1 MTLTILTRPRAKKL
15 AVLYDLS
22 LILIGSWLIALAA
35 QIAVSLPF
43 SPVPISGQTFAVLF
57 VGALLGRRLAALTVT
72 AYLTQGLLGLPVFAG
87 GTSGLS
93 RLVGPTGGYL
103 LGFWLAAFCVGYLAE
118 RGWTLSVGKT
128 LLAMISGNVLIYLC
142 GVSYLSLFLGFERA
156 IMAGLYPFLVGDV
169 IKILLATLLL
179 PLGWKVLARV

>member
-57 VGALLGRRLAALTVT
+57 VGALLGRRLAALTVSLSDSR
-72 AYLTQGLLGLPVFAG
+72 AFGFAG
-87 GTSGLS
+87 VCRRDERAEPSS
-93 RLVGPTGGYL
+93 RSNRGISSWLLVGGFLRRISSRTGL
-103 LGFWLAAFCVGYLAE
+103 DSFRWQDLVGHDLRE
-118 RGWTLSVGKT
+118 CSH
-128 LLAMISGNVLIYLC
+128 
-142 GVSYLSLFLGFERA
+142 LSLRGFLFVPLPWVRESDNG
-156 IMAGLYPFLVGDV
+156 GLVSFPR
-169 IKILLATLLL
+169 
-179 PLGWKVLARV
+179 W